1 MTVKAANRARI
12 VEAPSAGSP
21 HTNGTDAPVPTA
33 SRKDLLGIEHL
44 ERSQI
49 LSLIKRSDDFNA
61 ELSQT
66 KRLEDRDTLA
76 GLTVANLFFE
86 NSTRTRTSFELAE
99 MRLGA
104 DHVSLSPAISSLTK
118 GESLL
123 DTVRVLEAMK
133 LDAIVVR
140 HSSAGV
146 PAFLA
151 ERLPSHVRII
161 NAGDGAHEH
170 PTQALLDAA
179 SLIERIGD
187 LSGKQIL
194 IVGDI
199 RHSRVARSN
208 IWLLQKLGAKIILVG
223 PRTLIPKGIEE
234 IFDVKVSY
242 ELEPELANADAV
254 IALRIQ
260 QERQT
265 SGLFPTL
272 QEYHERYGLTKH
284 RLRNSNAIVL
294 HPGPI
299 NLGVELDA
307 NVAYGERSLVLR
319 QVKRGVAI
327 RMAVLEWLFD
337 DTTR

>member
-1 MTVKAANRARI
+1 MTVREAKPARTK
-12 VEAPSAGSP
+12 EAPA
-21 HTNGTDAPVPTA
+21 HTNGKEVPISA
-33 SRKDLLGIEHL
+33 HVRKDLLGIEHL
-44 ERSQI
+44 SKSDILGLVERSNH
-49 LSLIKRSDDFNA
+49 FND
-61 ELSQT
+61 ELS
-66 KRLEDRDTLA
+66 RIERFPHRDTLA

-99 MRLGA
+99 RRLGA
-104 DHVSLSPAISSLTK
+104 DYVSLSPAISSLTK

-123 DTVRVLEAMK
+123 DTVKVLEAMK

-146 PAFLA
+146 PQFLA
-151 ERLPSHVRII
+151 DRLPAHVRII

-187 LSGKQIL
+187 LAGKHIL

-208 IWLLQKLGAKIILVG
+208 IWLLKKLGAAITLVG
-223 PRTLIPKGIEE
+223 PRTLLPKDIGS
-234 IFDVKVSY
+234 IFDVRVSDD
-242 ELEPELANADAV
+242 LEPELSGADAI

-272 QEYHERYGLTKH
+272 QEYHERYGLTKQ
-284 RLRNSNAIVL
+284 RLKNTSAIVL

-307 NVAYGERSLVLR
+307 NVAYGERSLVLK

-327 RMAVLEWLFD
+327 RMAVLEWLFE
-337 DTTR
+337 TTNT